1 MQFSI
6 WIYFQLHFSVES
18 IRAAEVLFQP
28 SMVGIQEA
36 GLAETIDYVLK
47 LFPADDQQRL
57 VNNVFL
63 TGGVSKLPGLIERLN
78 KELMEMRPFES
89 TFAVKIA
96 KDPSLDAW
104 NGARKF
110 AMSSNFQKNQISR
123 SDYDEM
129 GGEYIKEYFAG
140 NTFFPTPAGEK
151 FDVVW
156 GHSEI
161 FLK

>member
-1 MQFSI
+1 MFITTIFSL
-6 WIYFQLHFSVES
+6 QLHFSVEA

-47 LFPADDQQRL
+47 LFPADQQQRL
-57 VNNVFL
+57 VDNVYL
-63 TGGVSKLPGLIERLN
+63 TGGVSKIPGLLERLN
-78 KELMEMRPFES
+78 KELMEIRPFES
-89 TFAVKIA
+89 TFYAKIA

-110 AMSSNFQKNQISR
+110 AVTGNNLQKSQISR
-123 SDYDEM
+123 KDYDEL
-129 GGEYIKEYFAG
+129 GGEYIKEYYAS

-151 FDVVW
+151 FDVV
-156 GHSEI
+156 
-161 FLK
+161 